1 MSTVKMS
8 QYLVIHRQANAR
20 CKAITFHFTKY
31 LTLLSPKELITIKRE
46 CRLGQKGWK

>member
-1 MSTVKMS
+1 MSTMKTS

-31 LTLLSPKELITIKRE
+31 LTLFSPEELIIAKRE
-46 CRLGQKGWK
+46 CRLGQKVWK